1 MSMLFSYIFIYRID
15 ITMMDFELFKL
26 STSGNIDN
34 HQWHWHLVTDIF
46 NDSIIINCLNR
57 KSKSHQIG
65 NIITLICYWMHF
77 IYCLQLQKIRFVSI
91 RTEIIRGIHLSG
103 QNCFA
108 NNVTYV
114 IIANKLWHQYKVL
127 ASRISEMTIWRD
139 VLIVIRKLVDVG

>member
-1 MSMLFSYIFIYRID
+1 MNFLNCR
-15 ITMMDFELFKL
+15 LP
-26 STSGNIDN
+26 
-34 HQWHWHLVTDIF
+34 VTL
-46 NDSIIINCLNR
+46 IIISDIDTLLLIYFTIPLSLTCFNR

-91 RTEIIRGIHLSG
+91 RTEIVRGIHLSG

-108 NNVTYV
+108 NTVTYV